1 MGESMDVD
9 ELLDLMKV
17 FEGKW
22 CRVYFDDGSKTILK
36 ILKVSSSGILC
47 QSVFGTKKLMNPMD
61 IKDLEEF
68 SGIIK
73 ATGELVQNGVVVST
87 MKEVT

>member
-1 MGESMDVD
+1 MDVD

>member
-1 MGESMDVD
+1 MDLD
-9 ELLDLMKV
+9 EMLDLMKE

-22 CRVYFDDGSKTILK
+22 CRVYFDDSSKTILK

>member
-1 MGESMDVD
+1 MGEKMDID
-9 ELLDLMKV
+9 ELLDLMKE

-22 CRVYFDDGSKTILK
+22 CRVYFDDSSKTTLK
-36 ILKVSSSGILC
+36 ILRVSSSGILC
-47 QSVFGTKKLMNPMD
+47 QSVFGTKKLMDPMD

-73 ATGELVQNGVVVST
+73 ATGELVQNSVTIST
-87 MKEVT
+87 LKE

>member
-1 MGESMDVD
+1 MDLD
-9 ELLDLMKV
+9 EMLDLMKV

-36 ILKVSSSGILC
+36 ILRVSSSGILC

-61 IKDLEEF
+61 IKGLEEF

>member
-1 MGESMDVD
+1 MEESMDVD
-9 ELLDLMKV
+9 ELLDLLKE

-36 ILKVSSSGILC
+36 ILRVSSSGILC
-47 QSVFGTKKLMNPMD
+47 QSVFGTKKLVNPMD

-73 ATGELVQNGVVVST
+73 ATGELVQNGVTIST
-87 MKEVT
+87 LKE